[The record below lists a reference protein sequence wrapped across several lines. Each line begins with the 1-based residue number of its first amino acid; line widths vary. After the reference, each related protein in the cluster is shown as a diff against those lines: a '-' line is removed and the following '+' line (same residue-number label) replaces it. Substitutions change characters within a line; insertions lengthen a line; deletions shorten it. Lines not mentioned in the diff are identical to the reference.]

1 MRTRT
6 GSLFRF
12 LFVFLLA
19 FLVVPLLTAFAPAQP
34 LPDPAPAARVHV
46 DSIEVNITMH
56 PAFQFVVAIPAVL
69 RFEAGDAAGVR
80 YLHIWAYSRVDSLDA
95 RIRKASNYL
104 SARPGIFTP
113 LIEPPNRGAPSL
125 AYVDRL
131 EFERAVQR
139 ALRDM
144 NPERR
149 LSYHRRLT

>member
-19 FLVVPLLTAFAPAQP
+19 FLVVPLLTAFATAQP
-34 LPDPAPAARVHV
+34 QPDPAPAANVHV
-46 DSIEVNITMH
+46 DSIEINLTMH
-56 PAFQFVVAIPAVL
+56 PAFQFVVAIPTVL
-69 RFEAGDAAGVR
+69 RFEAGDAAGQR
-80 YLHIWAYSRVDSLDA
+80 YLHIWAYSRVDSLNA

-104 SARPGIFTP
+104 TSHAGIFTP
-113 LIEPPNRGAPSL
+113 LIESPNHGAPIIG
-125 AYVDRL
+125 YVDRL